1 MGLLSFK
8 KKQEFPNLPRNYEV
22 LEKLG
27 EGAFSN
33 VYKCL
38 NHFDKKFYA
47 IKIINKTNLNNKQL
61 HNIENEINIMKHLNH
76 PSILKMYDYYN
87 SKHFCYIIL
96 EYCDGGEIFNKII
109 ELTYFSENLSRFI
122 FLQLLS
128 SIKYLHE
135 HNIVHRDIKPENLF
149 FERIPLKPN
158 SLKDFKSNL
167 RKSDDSNKLDEG
179 VFNELVG
186 GGGIGKIKIGDFGL
200 AKKLVNPSNFQI
212 HKNNLKTPCGTAGYT
227 APEVITVN
235 QDLDKQNY
243 YSKSVDIWSLG
254 CVLYTIL
261 CGFPPFYD
269 DDQNKLTYKI
279 LNGNY
284 SFLKPW
290 WDEISIEAKDLISKM
305 LVINPN
311 ERITV
316 DEIFKHPWVNNE
328 KFSDDYFNV
337 NSKFENENNVEDE
350 GIEIKVSPQPPSYDD
365 IKDLHLKLKSPVDNT
380 QHIEDVGDDDS
391 IDSDDPLS
399 DHPSPFY
406 PTTNS
411 YKSTK
416 SNDSNRT
423 FKIEDEFKAFS
434 KGLNHVPSILSPRAN
449 AIKSV
454 FNNPAMTDAE
464 NLSNVNLSSVNFSNS
479 NIFNIFN
486 IDEDETMKNLNKLS
500 IKSSNSSSDNDEFE
514 GNEKVKIDTRQS
526 SIVSNDKFQLNMND
540 SNIILRRKSTL
551 KRD

>member
-1 MGLLSFK
+1 MGLLLFK
-8 KKQEFPNLPRNYEV
+8 KKEFPNLPRNYEV

-38 NHFDKKFYA
+38 NHNDKRFYA
-47 IKIINKTNLNNKQL
+47 IKIINKSNLNNKQL
-61 HNIENEINIMKHLNH
+61 LNIENEINIMKHLNH
-76 PSILKMYDYYN
+76 PSILKMYDFFN

-96 EYCDGGEIFNKII
+96 EYCNGGEIFNKII

-149 FERIPLKPN
+149 FEKIPLRPN
-158 SLKDFKSNL
+158 SLKDFKANL
-167 RKSDDSNKLDEG
+167 RKSDDNNKLDEG
-179 VFNELVG
+179 IFDETIG
-186 GGGIGKIKIGDFGL
+186 GGGIGRIKIGDFGL
-200 AKKLVNPSNFQI
+200 AKKLVDPTNFQI
-212 HKNNLKTPCGTAGYT
+212 HRNNLKTPCGTAGYT

-269 DDQNKLTYKI
+269 DDQGKLTYKI

-316 DEIFKHPWVNNE
+316 DEIYNHPWVKNE
-328 KFSDDYFNV
+328 QFSDDYFNV
-337 NSKFENENNVEDE
+337 NSKFENENLGEVSEVSEASEASPPTYED
-350 GIEIKVSPQPPSYDD
+350 IN
-365 IKDLHLKLKSPVDNT
+365 DLHVKLKSPDDNT
-380 QHIEDVGDDDS
+380 QHIENVLFDDS

-406 PTTNS
+406 PTNS
-411 YKSTK
+411 YKSNK

-423 FKIEDEFKAFS
+423 FKLEDEFKSFL
-434 KGLNHVPSILSPRAN
+434 KGLNIKPSILSPRAN

-454 FNNPAMTDAE
+454 FNNPAMTDAD
-464 NLSNVNLSSVNFSNS
+464 NLSTVNFSNS

-486 IDEDETMKNLNKLS
+486 IDEDDTVKNLNKLS
-500 IKSSNSSSDNDEFE
+500 LKSSNSSSDNEEFE
-514 GNEKVKIDTRQS
+514 GEKSKIDTRQS

-551 KRD
+551 KREERAH